1 MMMIKDNHYVAIV
14 ADVAV
19 APEGLSRRG
28 EQQDNYN
35 TMEQTP
41 KRLIW
46 IRVIIFVAKP
56 LELGLSFSALD
67 SSIL

>member
-19 APEGLSRRG
+19 DGARRI
-28 EQQDNYN
+28 EQERSSKTTTIQWN
-35 TMEQTP
+35 
-41 KRLIW
+41 KRRKGSSGSELL
-46 IRVIIFVAKP
+46 FVAKP